1 MADICPK
8 CGRTAIQSDKCPAC
22 GVIIPLYLS
31 FLEKVRRGPGVRAT
45 PFAVRPTPAAI
56 ATPARRPGTTFSQPS
71 APFTATRR
79 VIFRGIGREL
89 CGIHVVA
96 MFLTLITLGA
106 YYFWAKTRIRRYLY
120 AATEIENDRFAY
132 HGTGRELLVG
142 FLKALVIFILPI
154 MALQWVPQLLGAD
167 PVTQG
172 VAGLLGS
179 VLAGIFGAV
188 AIIGARRYRLSR
200 TSWRGIRFSFRAD
213 TKEFIKLLYTWG
225 ILMGLT
231 LGLYYPVFVT
241 RKYAYL
247 TDHSYFGSA
256 PFGFAG
262 HPKGLVKPFFR
273 MVAIGLVALAAFPL
287 AAIAGGM
294 AGPLALIVVPLAG
307 AAFAWAIAAF
317 LAEKRRFFWNNT
329 RLDGALFNC
338 TVTAGGLLKLYT
350 VNGLLLAVTLG
361 LALPWVKVRNARY
374 TCAHL
379 TLAGPLDLAAI
390 RQHAMQARATGEALS
405 GLLGGDLDLG

>member
-8 CGRTAIQSDKCPAC
+8 CGRTAVQSDKCPAC

-31 FLEKVRRGPGVRAT
+31 FLEKVRRGPDVPAT
-45 PFAVRPTPAAI
+45 PVAVRTTPPALEPP
-56 ATPARRPGTTFSQPS
+56 ATRPAPTFSQPS
-71 APFTATRR
+71 ASFTATRR
-79 VIFRGIGREL
+79 VTFHGTGREL
-89 CGIHVVA
+89 AGIHVVS
-96 MFLTLITLGA
+96 MFLTLITLGV

-132 HGTGRELLVG
+132 HGTGRELLIG
-142 FLKALVIFILPI
+142 FLKALLIFILPI
-154 MALQWVPQLLGAD
+154 IALQSVPQLLGAD
-167 PVTQG
+167 PVTQS

-179 VLAGIFGAV
+179 VLAGVFGAV

-231 LGLYYPVFVT
+231 LGLYYPVFLT
-241 RKYAYL
+241 RKYTYL

-256 PFGFAG
+256 RFRFDG
-262 HPKGLVKPFFR
+262 HPRGLVKPFFR
-273 MVAIGLVALAAFPL
+273 MVAVGLVALAAFPL
-287 AAIAGGM
+287 AAIAGSM
-294 AGPLALIVVPLAG
+294 AGPLAFIVVPLAG

-317 LAEKRRFFWNNT
+317 VAHKRRFFWNNT
-329 RLDGALFNC
+329 GLDGALFNC
-338 TVTAGGLLKLYT
+338 TVTADGLLKLY
-350 VNGLLLAVTLG
+350 VGNGLLLAVTLG
-361 LALPWVKVRNARY
+361 LAMPWVKVRNARY
-374 TCAHL
+374 TCTHL
-379 TLAGPLDLAAI
+379 TLTGTLDLAAI
-390 RQHAMQARATGEALS
+390 RQHAMHARATGEALS